1 MSAQPAPLYQF
12 QVHTYAHWLLWNR
25 EAEIVT
31 SWLAMALTPV
41 ISTVPRI
48 SP

>member
-1 MSAQPAPLYQF
+1 MPAQPTPLYQF
-12 QVHTYAHWLLWNR
+12 QVHTYVHRLLWNR

-31 SWLAMALTPV
+31 SWLALAPTPA
-41 ISTVPRI
+41 ISTAPLL